1 MRTLTARLV
10 ATTLVLVTLAAV
22 GIGAASTFVMRSYLL
37 NQLDREVI
45 SSLAR
50 AARPGLGPVPGLGPD
65 GAPGPAPA
73 FVRGQGIGTL
83 TAVIAPDG
91 SGAGFI
97 LTARGG
103 GSISDA
109 SVQRG
114 VLRELTTVEADGR
127 PHTVSLSRLGD
138 YRVAAIS
145 MSDGRLISG
154 LPQARVDDAVASLV
168 HWEFLLVFLA
178 LGAAGTIG
186 VVLVR
191 RQLEPLR
198 HVAATAEEVS
208 KLPLSSGEV
217 DLTPRVE
224 NPDEHSEVGR
234 VGVALNTMLA
244 HVERSLEAR
253 QRSEQQVRQ
262 FVADAS
268 HELRTPLATIR
279 GYSSLATAH
288 PDDVETLRTSL
299 SKVRAE
305 SERMSSLVED
315 LLLLARLDAGRE
327 LEREPVDLSRLAVE
341 VVGDAR
347 LLAPDHQW
355 VLDVGDEPVEVAGD
369 ERSLRQ
375 VVTNLVANARLHTPD
390 GTKITVTV
398 QPGQITVADDGPG
411 FDDPDHA
418 LERFV
423 RGDPSRTIP
432 SSGEQGSQPEAPP
445 AQASTGLGLS
455 IVDAIVRAH
464 GGSVTITSSP
474 GDTKVS
480 VQLPVA

>member
-10 ATTLVLVTLAAV
+10 ATTLVLVALASV
-22 GIGAASTFVMRSYLL
+22 GTGAATTFAMRSYLL
-37 NQLDREVI
+37 DRLDRDVI
-45 SSLAR
+45 GSLAR
-50 AARPGLGPVPGLGPD
+50 AARPGLGGPVPGLGPAD
-65 GAPGPAPA
+65 DVPGAPGEGPA
-73 FVRGQGIGTL
+73 FVRGQGVGTL
-83 TAVIAPDG
+83 TAVIGPDG
-91 SGAGFI
+91 TAGGVI
-97 LTARGG
+97 LVARGRG
-103 GSISDA
+103 MTSDA
-109 SVQRG
+109 SVQG
-114 VLRELTTVEADGR
+114 EALHELATVTPDGN
-127 PHTVSLSRLGD
+127 PHTVSLPGLGD
-138 YRVAAIS
+138 YRVAVVTLGDS
-145 MSDGRLISG
+145 RLISG
-154 LPQARVDDAVASLV
+154 LPQARVDDAVASLIR
-168 HWEFLLVFLA
+168 WEIVLVVLA

-208 KLPLSSGEV
+208 RLPLSSGEV

-224 NPDEHSEVGR
+224 APDAYSEVGR

-244 HVERSLEAR
+244 HIERSLEDR

-279 GYSSLATAH
+279 GYSTLATAH
-288 PDDVETLRTSL
+288 PDDLDTLRTSL
-299 SKVRAE
+299 ARVSAE

-327 LEREPVDLSRLAVE
+327 LERASVDISRLVVE

-347 LLAPDHQW
+347 LLSADHQW
-355 VLDVGDEPVEVAGD
+355 VLDVGDKPVEVIGD

-375 VVTNLVANARLHTPD
+375 VVTNLVANARLHTPA
-390 GTKITVTV
+390 GTTVTV
-398 QPGQITVADDGPG
+398 SVRPGTLVVADDGPG
-411 FDDPDHA
+411 FDDADHA

-423 RGDPSRTIP
+423 RGDPSRLSVET
-432 SSGEQGSQPEAPP
+432 
-445 AQASTGLGLS
+445 STGLGLS

-464 GGSVTITSSP
+464 GGSVTIDSSP
-474 GDTKVS
+474 GDTKVA
-480 VQLPVA
+480 VRLPAT